1 MFPRLKNSWGALL
14 LSLLAAEAG
23 ATQLIEHADRG
34 HVSVNIS
41 ASETNR
47 LAIEGRR
54 IAHVVPS
61 VKGVLAGQKDEAQ
74 GAYYFT
80 LANAAPNQGSVTLF
94 VSDDKGVTY
103 ERVDVDGDHAT
114 RAWLREA
121 TGQSTVPQV
130 FIDGRSYG
138 GYTDIAALDRR
149 GELDELLA
157 AR

>member
-1 MFPRLKNSWGALL
+1 MTAAPVKIYVTAFCGYCRAALQL
-14 LSLLAAEAG
+14 LD
-23 ATQLIEHADRG
+23 Q
-34 HVSVNIS
+34 
-41 ASETNR
+41 
-47 LAIEGRR
+47 
-54 IAHVVPS
+54 
-61 VKGVLAGQKDEAQ
+61 KGVK
-74 GAYYFT
+74 
-80 LANAAPNQGSVTLF
+80 
-94 VSDDKGVTY
+94 Y
-103 ERVDVDGDHAT
+103 ERVDVDGDHQT

>member
-1 MFPRLKNSWGALL
+1 MTAAPVKIYVTAFCGYCRAALQL
-14 LSLLAAEAG
+14 LD
-23 ATQLIEHADRG
+23 Q
-34 HVSVNIS
+34 
-41 ASETNR
+41 
-47 LAIEGRR
+47 
-54 IAHVVPS
+54 
-61 VKGVLAGQKDEAQ
+61 KGVK
-74 GAYYFT
+74 
-80 LANAAPNQGSVTLF
+80 
-94 VSDDKGVTY
+94 Y

>member
-1 MFPRLKNSWGALL
+1 MPAAPVKIYVTAFCGYCRAALQL
-14 LSLLAAEAG
+14 LD
-23 ATQLIEHADRG
+23 Q
-34 HVSVNIS
+34 
-41 ASETNR
+41 
-47 LAIEGRR
+47 
-54 IAHVVPS
+54 
-61 VKGVLAGQKDEAQ
+61 KGVK
-74 GAYYFT
+74 
-80 LANAAPNQGSVTLF
+80 
-94 VSDDKGVTY
+94 Y
-103 ERVDVDGDHAT
+103 ERVDVDGDHQT